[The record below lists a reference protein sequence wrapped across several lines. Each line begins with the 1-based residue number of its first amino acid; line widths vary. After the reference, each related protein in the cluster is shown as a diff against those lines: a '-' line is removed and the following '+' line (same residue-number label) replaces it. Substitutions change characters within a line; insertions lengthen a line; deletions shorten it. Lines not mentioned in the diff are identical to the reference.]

1 MFHGIYW
8 YLVFLITASVCY
20 GFQTLDLSSATG
32 LLVMF
37 DGKQDIDDGTLSSLV
52 LEYATFI
59 EKDLE
64 NKIKYEYNGVFY
76 GLAVELTNK
85 NKLYLKIAGALGVD
99 ELVIDD
105 EHQVTKG
112 LYKLFYDHINVKA
125 DGVNIIILVDSQ
137 VKTNDI

>member
-1 MFHGIYW
+1 MFRGIYW
-8 YLVFLITASVCY
+8 LVLLFTLCC
-20 GFQTLDLSSATG
+20 GFQALDLSSATG

-37 DGKQDIDDGTLSSLV
+37 EGNQNVNDETMSSLV
-52 LEYATFI
+52 LEYANFI
-59 EKDLE
+59 EKDLG
-64 NKIKYEYNGVFY
+64 NNIKYVYTEVFY

-105 EHQVTKG
+105 GHQVTEG
-112 LYKLFYDHINVKA
+112 LYKLFYDQANVKA
-125 DGVNIIILVDSQ
+125 DNVNIIILVDSQ